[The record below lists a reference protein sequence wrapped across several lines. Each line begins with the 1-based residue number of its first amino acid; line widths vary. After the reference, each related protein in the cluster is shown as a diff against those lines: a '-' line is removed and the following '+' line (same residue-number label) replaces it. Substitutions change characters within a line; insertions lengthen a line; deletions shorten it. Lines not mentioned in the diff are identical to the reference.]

1 MLAKK
6 AAYVKVTTSS
16 TNVSETKQQSYL
28 KKADSPK
35 WLGDPLEFADF
46 KRRWI
51 NQVSTANLPPE
62 SELDRLRE
70 NVPSQA
76 AKAFFGETVMADAMW
91 IGVKARRQFQ
101 GKFEATNCHNLH
113 CIIIPLWNYTNHR
126 RKCRTMR
133 WTRILPRGNV
143 APPLRDRKA
152 CFELD

>member
-35 WLGDPLEFADF
+35 WLGDPLESADF

-62 SELDRLRE
+62 SELDRLSE

-76 AKAFFGETVMADAMW
+76 AKAFFGETVMADAM
-91 IGVKARRQFQ
+91 
-101 GKFEATNCHNLH
+101 
-113 CIIIPLWNYTNHR
+113 
-126 RKCRTMR
+126 
-133 WTRILPRGNV
+133 
-143 APPLRDRKA
+143 
-152 CFELD
+152 